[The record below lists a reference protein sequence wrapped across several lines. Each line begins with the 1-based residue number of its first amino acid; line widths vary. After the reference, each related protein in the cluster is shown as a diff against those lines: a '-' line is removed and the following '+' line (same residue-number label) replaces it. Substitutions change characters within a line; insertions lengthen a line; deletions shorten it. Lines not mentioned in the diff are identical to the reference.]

1 MFSKF
6 CDSEREPVEVA
17 RPEPGEP
24 TGVGE
29 DRGAE
34 SGGANDRNGR
44 IDIAAP
50 CELSVMSARKRTGE
64 VTGDE

>member
-1 MFSKF
+1 MSSKF

-24 TGVGE
+24 PGIGE
-29 DRGAE
+29 DRGAD
-34 SGGANDRNGR
+34 DRNGR

-50 CELSVMSARKRTGE
+50 CELTTQFRQQTPDVLL
-64 VTGDE
+64 